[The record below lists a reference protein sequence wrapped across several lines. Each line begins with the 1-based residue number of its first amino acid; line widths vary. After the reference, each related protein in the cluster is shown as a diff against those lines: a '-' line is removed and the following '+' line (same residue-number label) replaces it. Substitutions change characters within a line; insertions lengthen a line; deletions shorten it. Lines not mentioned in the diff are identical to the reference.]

1 MTGRELLDAL
11 LGATNVQQLETALKA
26 YTAAHPTVVSW
37 APVGRRPNNRGAIEV
52 ASDAGRS
59 MIERVTNMLDALL
72 ELEHER
78 HGGTPTCRSPR
89 EAASAWLGVPEK
101 EGLSALSNKQRQ
113 DLAARAVVRLEPGE
127 GSQSRL
133 MTVIDEGIGI
143 EPERLEGTIL
153 SLNESNKIQKHYLA
167 GTYGQGGSSTF
178 AFCKYAVIVSRRD
191 GSDRVGFTIVRYED
205 LPAEDFKT
213 GRYVFLVKDDAPL
226 AVAAVESDI
235 ETGTIVRHFG
245 YDMTGYTSALGSKS
259 VYGIL
264 GRIMFDPVSAIRFE
278 NRVHNW
284 NRTIKGARN
293 ALNGAVDDGDE
304 DSKGPTLDHHVP
316 MFNIDMGDYGSIGIE
331 YWVLARPEAV
341 KGKKRTKPAENFVDA
356 TKPVILTHNGQNQ
369 GEISGRIIKDA
380 KEGADLPFLQTQ
392 GRLICH
398 VNCDRL
404 SPNAKRLLFSS
415 TREQSR
421 EGYMLERIRSE
432 LIGALR
438 ADDELV
444 RLNEEAREQ
453 SLKEKDEDAQKQMR
467 RQVAKLLRI
476 AGAALEPV
484 GGTKDSKDGDREV
497 KPRPPRVKPL
507 PIEPKDPPTFVRI
520 VWDDEKEMPFYAGQR
535 RYVRVETDANSD
547 YHDPDDPGASR
558 LNVAVGDD
566 LRVFG
571 TSPLKGGRMRI
582 GVECVES
589 VVVGSTGSIRV
600 ELYRKGLPALSD
612 EREYGI
618 VEPPEPKEQERR
630 STLPDF
636 EVISV
641 SGPEDDDWEYICDN
655 PDDTEISRHASNF
668 VMNEGKLY
676 VYYSEAFPRFATEA
690 RRFEQQNEALATSFR
705 SRYEMWLAVHS
716 LLMYQETE
724 SAEAPGDIPEDAAE
738 EMARQERARLA
749 VIAAMVAAQE
759 VKSGISDADED
770 DVAVA

>member
-1 MTGRELLDAL
+1 MNERAFLTAVLE
-11 LGATNVQQLETALKA
+11 ATNTQQVETALQE
-26 YTAAHPTVVSW
+26 YLAANPD
-37 APVGRRPNNRGAIEV
+37 AAFEPVGRRPNNRGAIEV

-72 ELEHER
+72 ELEHEK
-78 HGGTPTCRSPR
+78 HGGTPDCRSPR
-89 EAASAWLGVPEK
+89 EAGSAWLDVPEK
-101 EGLSALSNKQRQ
+101 EGLSALTNKQRQ
-113 DLAARAVVRLEPGE
+113 DLAAKAVVRLEPGE

-133 MTVIDEGIGI
+133 VTVVDKGVGI
-143 EPERLEGTIL
+143 EPDRLEGTIL
-153 SLNESNKIQKHYLA
+153 SLNESNKISKHYLA

-178 AFCKYAVIVSRRD
+178 AFCKYAVIVSRRH
-191 GSDRVGFTIVRYED
+191 GSDRVGFTLVKYED
-205 LPAEDFKT
+205 LPAKDFKT
-213 GRYVFLVKDDAPL
+213 GRYVFLVKDDVPL
-226 AVAAVESDI
+226 EVPASEEDLPN
-235 ETGTIVRHFG
+235 GTIVRHFG
-245 YDMTGYTSALGSKS
+245 YDLTGYTSALGSKS
-259 VYGIL
+259 IYGTL

-278 NRVHNW
+278 NKVHNW

-293 ALNGAVDDGDE
+293 ALNGAVDEGDD
-304 DSKGPTLDHHVP
+304 DSKGPSLDHHVP
-316 MFNIDMGDYGSIGIE
+316 MFNVDLGDYGSIGIE
-331 YWVLARPEAV
+331 YWVLVRPEAS

-356 TKPVILTHNGQNQ
+356 TKPVVLTHNGQNQ
-369 GEISGRIIKDA
+369 GEITGRIIKDA
-380 KEGADLPFLQTQ
+380 KDGADLPFLQTQ
-392 GRLICH
+392 GRLVCH

-404 SPNAKRLLFSS
+404 SPNAKRMLFSS

-432 LIGALR
+432 LVGALK

-453 SLKEKDEDAQKQMR
+453 SLKEKDEDAQKNMR

-484 GGTKDSKDGDREV
+484 GGTKDAKDGDKEI

-520 VWDDEKEMPFYAGQR
+520 VWGEDKDMPFHAGQR

-547 YHDPDDPGASR
+547 YHDPDDLGASK
-558 LNVAVGDD
+558 LNIAVGDD

-582 GVECVES
+582 GVECLES
-589 VVVGSTGSIRV
+589 VVIGSSGSIRV
-600 ELYRKGLPALSD
+600 ELYRKGLSALSD
-612 EREYGI
+612 EREYSI
-618 VEPPEPKEQERR
+618 VEPPEPKDQERR

-636 EVISV
+636 EVIAV
-641 SGPEDDDWEYICDN
+641 PGPEDDDWEYICDD
-655 PDDTEISRHASNF
+655 PDDTKVARHASNF
-668 VMNEGKLY
+668 MMNEGKLY
-676 VYYSEAFPRFATEA
+676 VYYSEAFPRFATEV
-690 RRFEQQNEALATSFR
+690 RRFEQQNEATAASFR

-724 SAEAPGDIPEDAAE
+724 SEDAVELPEDATE
-738 EMARQERARLA
+738 EMGRQERSRLA

-759 VKSGISDADED
+759 VKSGISAGDDDDA
-770 DVAVA
+770 AVA

>member
-1 MTGRELLDAL
+1 MHERELLNTLLEAANTQQVEAALAAYLASTPDA
-11 LGATNVQQLETALKA
+11 GFQ
-26 YTAAHPTVVSW
+26 
-37 APVGRRPNNRGAIEV
+37 PVGRRPNNRGAIEV
-52 ASDAGRS
+52 ASDPGRS

-78 HGGTPTCRSPR
+78 HGGKPTCRSPR
-89 EAASAWLGVPEK
+89 EASSAWLGVPEK
-101 EGLSALSNKQRQ
+101 EGLSALTNKQRQ

-133 MTVIDEGIGI
+133 VTVIDGGIGI
-143 EPERLEGTIL
+143 EPDRLEGTIL

-191 GSDRVGFTIVRYED
+191 GSDRLGFTLVKYED

-213 GRYVFLVKDDAPL
+213 GRYVFLVRGDAPL
-226 AVAAVESDI
+226 EVSAEADDI
-235 ETGTIVRHFG
+235 ERGTVVRHFG
-245 YDMTGYTSALGSKS
+245 YDLTGYTSALGSKS
-259 VYGIL
+259 IYGIL

-278 NRVHNW
+278 NRIHNW

-293 ALNGAVDDGDE
+293 ALNGAVDDGD
-304 DSKGPTLDHHVP
+304 DDAKGPTLDHHVP
-316 MFNIDMGDYGSIGIE
+316 MFNVELGDYGSIGIE
-331 YWVLARPEAV
+331 YWVLARPEAA

-356 TKPVILTHNGQNQ
+356 TKPIVLTHNGQNQ
-369 GEISGRIIKDA
+369 GEITGRIIKDA
-380 KEGADLPFLQTQ
+380 KDGADLPFLQTQ

-404 SPNAKRLLFSS
+404 SAGAKRMLFSS
-415 TREQSR
+415 TREHSR

-432 LIGALR
+432 LIGALQ

-453 SLKEKDEDAQKQMR
+453 SRKEKDEDAQKNMR
-467 RQVAKLLRI
+467 RQVAKLLRL
-476 AGAALEPV
+476 AGAALQVV
-484 GGTKDSKDGDREV
+484 GGNKDAKDGEREI
-497 KPRPPRVKPL
+497 KPRPTRVKPL

-520 VWDDEKEMPFYAGQR
+520 VWNEGKEMPFYAGQR

-547 YHDPDDPGASR
+547 YHDPDDPQVSR

-582 GVECVES
+582 GVECLGN
-589 VVVGSTGSIRV
+589 VVVGSSGSVRV

-618 VEPPEPKEQERR
+618 VEPPAPKEQDRQG
-630 STLPDF
+630 TLPDF
-636 EVISV
+636 EVIPV
-641 SGPEDDDWEYICDN
+641 AGPEDDDWENICDD
-655 PDDTEISRHASNF
+655 PDDADVARHASNF

-676 VYYSEAFPRFATEA
+676 VYYSEAFPRFATEV
-690 RRFEQQNEALATSFR
+690 RRFEAQNEAMAASFR
-705 SRYEMWLAVHS
+705 ARYEMWLAVHS
-716 LLMYQETE
+716 LLMYQETL
-724 SAEAPGDIPEDAAE
+724 AEDGPDVPEAAVE
-738 EMARQERARLA
+738 EMGRQERARLA
-749 VIAAMVAAQE
+749 VIAAMIAAQE
-759 VKSGISDADED
+759 VKSGSVDTDDDDA
-770 DVAVA
+770 AVA

>member
-1 MTGRELLDAL
+1 MTERELLDAL
-11 LGATNVQQLETALKA
+11 LQATGTQQVETALDA
-26 YTAAHPTVVSW
+26 FLAANAGATAFQ
-37 APVGRRPNNRGAIEV
+37 PVGRRPNNRGAIEV

-101 EGLSALSNKQRQ
+101 DGLSALSNKQRQ
-113 DLAARAVVRLEPGE
+113 DLAARSIVRLEPGE

-133 MTVIDEGIGI
+133 LTVIDQGIGI
-143 EPERLEGTIL
+143 EPNRLEGTIL

-178 AFCKYAVIVSRRD
+178 AFAKYVVIVSRGA
-191 GSDRVGFTIVRYED
+191 GSDRVGFTLVKYED

-213 GRYVFLVKDDAPL
+213 GRYVFLVKGDAPL
-226 AVAAVESDI
+226 EVAATKTDI
-235 ETGTIVRHFG
+235 PNGTIVRHFG
-245 YDMTGYTSALGSKS
+245 YDLTGYTSALGSKS
-259 VYGIL
+259 IYGML

-293 ALNGAVDDGDE
+293 ALNGAVDEGDD
-304 DSKGPTLDHHVP
+304 DSKGPKLDHHVP
-316 MFNIDMGDYGSIGIE
+316 MFNIDLGDYGTIGIE

-356 TKPVILTHNGQNQ
+356 SKPVIFTHNGQNQ
-369 GEISGRIIKDA
+369 GEITGRVIKDA
-380 KEGADLPFLQTQ
+380 KDGADLPFLQTQ
-392 GRLICH
+392 GRLVCH

-404 SPNAKRLLFSS
+404 SPNAKRMLFSS

-453 SLKEKDEDAQKQMR
+453 SLKEKDEDAQKNMR

-476 AGAALEPV
+476 AGAALHEV
-484 GGTKDSKDGDREV
+484 GGAKNSEGEGKEV
-497 KPRPPRVKPL
+497 KPKPPRPKPL
-507 PIEPKDPPTFVRI
+507 PIEPKDPPTYVRI
-520 VWDDEKEMPFYAGQR
+520 VWDSEKEMPFYAGQR

-547 YHDPDDPGASR
+547 YHNPDDPSASR
-558 LNVAVGDD
+558 LNIAVGDD
-566 LRVFG
+566 LKVFG

-582 GVECVES
+582 GVECLES

-618 VEPPEPKEQERR
+618 VVPPEPKEQQRQG
-630 STLPDF
+630 TLPDF
-636 EVISV
+636 EVIAV
-641 SGPEDDDWEYICDN
+641 PGPEDDDWEYICDN
-655 PDDTEISRHASNF
+655 SDDVNVARHASNF

-676 VYYSEAFPRFATEA
+676 VYYSEAFPRFATEV
-690 RRFEQQNEALATSFR
+690 RRLEQQNEALAASYR

-716 LLMYQETE
+716 LLMYQDSEN
-724 SAEAPGDIPEDAAE
+724 EDAVELPE
-738 EMARQERARLA
+738 EASDEMGRQERARLA

-759 VKSGISDADED
+759 VKSGVGLDEEEDA
-770 DVAVA
+770 A

>member
-1 MTGRELLDAL
+1 MDERELLSAL
-11 LGATNVQQLETALKA
+11 LEATNTQQVETALSA
-26 YTAAHPTVVSW
+26 YVAANPS
-37 APVGRRPNNRGAIEV
+37 AGFQPVGRRPNNRGAIEV

-59 MIERVTNMLDALL
+59 MIERVTNILDALL
-72 ELEHER
+72 ELEHEK
-78 HGGTPTCRSPR
+78 HEGTPSCRSPR
-89 EAASAWLGVPEK
+89 EAGSAWLGVPEK

-127 GSQSRL
+127 GTQSRL
-133 MTVIDEGIGI
+133 LTVIDEGIGI
-143 EPERLEGTIL
+143 EPDRLEGTIL

-178 AFCKYAVIVSRRD
+178 AFCKYAVIVSRRH
-191 GSDRVGFTIVRYED
+191 GSDQVGFTLVKYED

-226 AVAAVESDI
+226 EVPAAEGDI
-235 ETGTIVRHFG
+235 VRGTVVRHFG
-245 YDMTGYTSALGSKS
+245 YDLTGYTSALGSKS

-293 ALNGAVDDGDE
+293 ALNGAVDEGD
-304 DSKGPTLDHHVP
+304 DDAKGPSLDHHVP
-316 MFNIDMGDYGSIGIE
+316 MFNVDLGDYGSIGIE
-331 YWVLARPEAV
+331 YWVLARPDAA

-356 TKPVILTHNGQNQ
+356 TKPVVLTHNGQNQ
-369 GEISGRIIKDA
+369 GELTGRIIKDA
-380 KEGADLPFLQTQ
+380 KDGADLPFLQTQ
-392 GRLICH
+392 GRMICH

-404 SPNAKRLLFSS
+404 SANAKRLLFSS

-421 EGYMLERIRSE
+421 EGFMLERIRAE
-432 LIGALR
+432 LIGALK

-444 RLNEEAREQ
+444 RLNEQAREQ
-453 SLKEKDEDAQKQMR
+453 SLKEKDEDAQKNMR

-507 PIEPKDPPTFVRI
+507 PIEPKDPPTFIRI
-520 VWDDEKEMPFYAGQR
+520 MWDDEREMPFYAGQR

-547 YHDPDDPGASR
+547 YHDPDDPSMSR
-558 LNVAVGDD
+558 LNIAVGDD

-582 GVECVES
+582 GVECLES
-589 VVVGSTGSIRV
+589 VVVGSTGSLRV

-612 EREYGI
+612 EREYDI
-618 VEPPEPKEQERR
+618 VEPPEPKEQGRH

-636 EVISV
+636 EVIAV
-641 SGPEDDDWEYICDN
+641 PGPEDDDWEYICD
-655 PDDTEISRHASNF
+655 DAEDTQVTRHASNF
-668 VMNEGKLY
+668 VMNERKLY
-676 VYYSEAFPRFATEA
+676 VYYSEAFPRFATEV
-690 RRFEQQNEALATSFR
+690 RRFEQQNEALAASFR
-705 SRYEMWLAVHS
+705 ARYEMWLAVHS
-716 LLMYQETE
+716 LLMYQETQTE
-724 SAEAPGDIPEDAAE
+724 DATGLPEDAAE
-738 EMARQERARLA
+738 EMGRQERARLA

-759 VKSGISDADED
+759 VRSGVAEIDDED
-770 DVAVA
+770 AAA

>member
-1 MTGRELLDAL
+1 MIERDLLNAL
-11 LGATNVQQLETALKA
+11 LGATTIQQLETSLFA
-26 YTAAHPTVVSW
+26 YIAAQGELVSW
-37 APVGRRPNNRGAIEV
+37 VPVGRRPNNRGAIEV

-78 HGGTPTCRSPR
+78 HNGTPNCRSPR

-101 EGLSALSNKQRQ
+101 EGLSALTNKQRQ
-113 DLAARAVVRLEPGE
+113 DLATKAVVRLEPGE

-133 MTVIDEGIGI
+133 VSVVDKGIGI
-143 EPERLEGTIL
+143 EPQRLEGTIL

-178 AFCKYAVIVSRRD
+178 ASCKYAVIVSRRN
-191 GSDRVGFTIVRYED
+191 GSDRVGFTLVKYED
-205 LPAEDFKT
+205 LPAENFKT
-213 GRYVFLVKDDAPL
+213 GRYVFLVKNDAPL
-226 AVAAVESDI
+226 ETVATDEDVES
-235 ETGTIVRHFG
+235 GTVVRHFG

-278 NRVHNW
+278 NGVHNW

-293 ALNGAVDDGDE
+293 ALNGAVDDGDDE
-304 DSKGPTLDHHVP
+304 SKGPTLDHHVP
-316 MFNIDMGDYGSIGIE
+316 MFHISLGDYGSIGIE
-331 YWVLARPEAV
+331 YWVLARADAA

-369 GEISGRIIKDA
+369 GEITGRIIKDA
-380 KEGADLPFLQTQ
+380 KDGADLPFLQTQ

-404 SPNAKRLLFSS
+404 SPNAKRMLFSS

-432 LIGALR
+432 LIGALK

-444 RLNEEAREQ
+444 RLNEEARDQ
-453 SLKEKDEDAQKQMR
+453 SLKEKDEDAQKQIR

-484 GGTKDSKDGDREV
+484 GGTKGSQNGEKEIR
-497 KPRPPRVKPL
+497 PRPPHVKPL
-507 PIEPKDPPTFVRI
+507 PIEPKDPPTYIRI
-520 VWDDEKEMPFYAGQR
+520 VWDDDKEMPFYAGQR
-535 RYVRVETDANSD
+535 RYVRLETDANSD
-547 YHDPDDPGASR
+547 YHDSDNPDLSR
-558 LNVAVGDD
+558 LNIAVGDD

-582 GVECVES
+582 GVECRDAVM
-589 VVVGSTGSIRV
+589 VGSTGSIRV
-600 ELYRKGLPALSD
+600 ELYRKGLPTLSD

-618 VEPPEPKEQERR
+618 VEPPEPKLQEH
-630 STLPDF
+630 SSHLPDF
-636 EVISV
+636 EVIAV
-641 SGPEDDDWEYICDN
+641 AGPEDDLWDNICDD
-655 PDDTEISRHASNF
+655 PDDAKVGRHASNF

-676 VYYSEAFPRFATEA
+676 IYYSEVFPRFATEV
-690 RRFEQQNEALATSFR
+690 RRFEQQHEALAASFR

-716 LLMYQETE
+716 LLMYQEKQSET
-724 SAEAPGDIPEDAAE
+724 APDIAE
-738 EMARQERARLA
+738 EAVEEMGRQERARLA
-749 VIAAMVAAQE
+749 VIATMVASQE
-759 VKSGISDADED
+759 VKSGNVDADDED
-770 DVAVA
+770 VTAA